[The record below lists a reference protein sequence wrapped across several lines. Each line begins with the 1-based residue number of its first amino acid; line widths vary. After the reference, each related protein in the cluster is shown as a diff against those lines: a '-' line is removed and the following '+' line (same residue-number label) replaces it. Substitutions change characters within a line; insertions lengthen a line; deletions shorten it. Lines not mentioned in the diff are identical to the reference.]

1 MEVIVFDLCK
11 CDHGCFRG
19 ENRRMAMTDI
29 RLKNQM
35 FELKLADADLTDDK
49 QTFVQ
54 SGKNILCN
62 AGKHHSDGRQY
73 SLQYY
78 VNGKFSTPFSTMSMV
93 SSVLTTILCKW

>member
-1 MEVIVFDLCK
+1 MQGYVIDK
-11 CDHGCFRG
+11 YDHDCFRG
-19 ENRRMAMTDI
+19 ENRRMAMTDT

-62 AGKHHSDGRQY
+62 AGKHHNDERQY
-73 SLQYY
+73 SLQTIDIVLKVV
-78 VNGKFSTPFSTMSMV
+78 VNLP
-93 SSVLTTILCKW
+93 LT